1 MSDLVYAIKN
11 HRAARPCQ
19 EEAREFYEGNVA
31 ELIDNPRLRALF
43 SRGEHGYRLNFA
55 RGVVTSRLNR
65 LEISSV
71 SSPDESQAEIL
82 DYLWKRNL
90 LSGEIH
96 DTHEGFL
103 SLGEGYVI
111 VLPAEDSDDDRDV
124 DIWFNDA
131 AQMRLFY
138 HEENPRKKKF
148 AIKQWQMADEKTRV
162 NLYYPGA
169 PGRIERYISVD
180 KLGGNTVEDSDFE
193 PYVDDDEAEW
203 PEPLPID
210 GELPIFHFRTKRT
223 YGRPEHKEAFGP
235 QNGVNKLVATMMGSV
250 DYQGLPQRYA
260 IQEGGASN
268 ADDVSEVDEDFGD
281 EVNADETKDPDLKAS
296 PGSMWLLRGIKSVGQ
311 LDSAKPD
318 VYLEPW
324 RELVNAMSTT
334 TDTPMH
340 VFKAGGQM
348 PTGETRRAAE
358 MPLTNRVRDLQR
370 IATPEWLG
378 VFSYALRLAGV
389 TDPQVVITW
398 KNPATYDDKDVWDA
412 ADKQLKA
419 GVHPRQVLLERGYT
433 AEQIDSWGI
442 AQFDETAPSE

>member
-1 MSDLVYAIKN
+1 MSDLVYAVKN
-11 HRAARPCQ
+11 HRAARGGQ
-19 EEAREFYEGNVA
+19 EEARGFYEGNVA

-43 SRGEHGYRLNFA
+43 SKGEHGYKLNFA
-55 RGVVTSRLNR
+55 RIVVTSRLNR
-65 LEISSV
+65 LEMSSV
-71 SSPDESQAEIL
+71 SSPDDAQAEL
-82 DYLWKRNL
+82 LAYLWKRNL
-90 LSGEIH
+90 LSSEIH

-103 SLGEGYVI
+103 SIGEAYVV
-111 VLPAEDSDDDRDV
+111 VLPAEDSDDERDV

-131 AQMRLFY
+131 AQMRVFY
-138 HEENPRKKKF
+138 QEENPRKKKF
-148 AIKQWQMADEKTRV
+148 AVKQWLTEDEKTRV

-169 PGRIERYISVD
+169 PGRIERYISIS
-180 KLGGNTVEDSDFE
+180 KLGPTVQDSDFVQ
-193 PYVDDDEAEW
+193 YTDDDDAEW
-203 PEPLPID
+203 PEPLPVD
-210 GELPIFHFRTKRT
+210 GELPIFHLRTKRT

-260 IQEGGASN
+260 LQEAGTTSGDS
-268 ADDVSEVDEDFGD
+268 DVSEVDEDFGD
-281 EVNADETKDPDLKAS
+281 EVNADETKDPDLKSS

-311 LDSAKPD
+311 LDSAKPE

-348 PTGETRRAAE
+348 PTGESRRAAE

-370 IATPEWLG
+370 IATPEWLA

-398 KNPATYDDKDVWDA
+398 KNPSTYDDKDVWDA
-412 ADKQLKA
+412 AGSQLKA

-433 AEQIDSWGI
+433 DEQITTWGI
-442 AQFDETAPSE
+442 PEFAEAVTQ